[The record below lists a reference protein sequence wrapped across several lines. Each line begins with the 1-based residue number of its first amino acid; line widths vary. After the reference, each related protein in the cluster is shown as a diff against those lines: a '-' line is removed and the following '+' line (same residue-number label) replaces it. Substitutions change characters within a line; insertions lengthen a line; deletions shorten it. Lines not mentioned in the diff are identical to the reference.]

1 MTVVID
7 TNVALGMFNVQHANH
22 AIFLAWA
29 ANRFA
34 WAVSTEILLE
44 YEEVIAR
51 QSGASRAAR
60 TFQMIDAVA
69 AWRSNLRHITPH
81 FRWRLITADPD
92 DDKFADCAIA
102 AEAEWIVTE
111 DGHFE
116 VLRNARHK
124 PQPIAPRE
132 FIARFLTDV

>member
-7 TNVALGMFNVQHANH
+7 TNVTLGMFGALHPH
-22 AIFLAWA
+22 HGIFMAFA

-51 QSGASRAAR
+51 QASASRAAR
-60 TFQMIDAVA
+60 AFQMIDAVA
-69 AWRSNLRHITPH
+69 AWRGNLRHIIPH
-81 FRWRLITADPD
+81 FRWHLIIADPD

-102 AEAEWIVTE
+102 AGAEWILTE
-111 DGHFE
+111 DAHFDPLKTAGHQ
-116 VLRNARHK
+116 
-124 PQPIAPRE
+124 PQPITPAE
-132 FIARFLTDV
+132 FIARFLAP

>member
-7 TNVALGMFNVQHANH
+7 TNVVLGMFNVQDPNH

-44 YEEVIAR
+44 YEEVIAQ
-51 QSGASRAAR
+51 QSGAIRAVRA
-60 TFQMIDAVA
+60 FKMIDAVA
-69 AWRSNLRHITPH
+69 VWRNNLRHITPH
-81 FRWRLITADPD
+81 FHWHLVTADPD

-111 DGHFE
+111 DAHFD

-124 PQPIAPRE
+124 PKPIVPGE
-132 FIARFLTDV
+132 FIARFLAAV

>member
-7 TNVALGMFNVQHANH
+7 TNVVLGMFNAQHANH
-22 AIFLAWA
+22 EIFLAWA
-29 ANRFA
+29 ANRFV

-60 TFQMIDAVA
+60 AFQMIDAVA
-69 AWRSNLRHITPH
+69 AWRNNLRLITPH
-81 FRWRLITADPD
+81 FRWHLITADPD

-102 AEAEWIVTE
+102 AEAEWIVTQ

-116 VLRNARHK
+116 AMRNSGHK
-124 PQPIAPRE
+124 PKPIAPGE
-132 FIARFLTDV
+132 FIARVLTAA

>member
-7 TNVALGMFNVQHANH
+7 TNVVLGMFNAQHAH
-22 AIFLAWA
+22 HGIFLAWA

-60 TFQMIDAVA
+60 AFQMIDAVA
-69 AWRSNLRHITPH
+69 AWRNILRLIAPR
-81 FRWRLITADPD
+81 FRWHLVTADPD

-102 AEAEWIVTE
+102 AEAEWVVTE
-111 DGHFE
+111 DAHFD

-124 PQPIAPRE
+124 PRPITPRE
-132 FIARFLTDV
+132 FITRILTAT